1 MKITYTNE
9 AVRLPSKE
17 QKKVTVDD
25 IHNVNLPYIKTQM
38 LKDINSELV
47 ACASKF
53 GNIEDMLIPAYKDE
67 NGNIDFSFAINVES
81 DLDVPH
87 KFCIAITVCVEHR
100 YSFSKDLLLTEK
112 SFAVYIMLNEM
123 FKRITKKYNDIS
135 KVIVR
140 PMWLNTYD
148 SDIMKIFCG
157 GTLQKQEL
165 YNAMWGVPVSAFK
178 PKQINGIKIYMSH
191 NGLSYDGKKK
201 HNEYLTEHI
210 NDLFEFVDN
219 VLKSCNLSD
228 DLSLKII
235 DTDKYIGSSTEWLE
249 CICKSNISLKFNY
262 VCVYDTYKMYK
273 PFVFNSSNEILNIA
287 KDKETFYIE
296 CDTAQLFNFMKKH
309 KGLYIKSP
317 DSLMFLTKIEH
328 VYPDLVKNAMNDTS
342 VDIIYYPIDS
352 SFHMRYIKYDVEIN
366 IDTIVDY
373 IIEENNIDI
382 NTFFSETYQRDTLT
396 KMVKQGILDVYS
408 DIVHTI
414 KIQANN
420 HSNIH

>member
-1 MKITYTNE
+1 MKITYINE

-296 CDTAQLFNFMKKH
+296 CDTTQLFNFMKKH

-317 DSLMFLTKIEH
+317 DSLMFLTNIEH
-328 VYPDLVKNAMNDTS
+328 AYSDLVKNAMADTS

-352 SFHMRYIKYDVEIN
+352 SFHMRYIKNDVEIN

-373 IIEENNIDI
+373 IIEENNINV
-382 NTFFSETYQRDTLT
+382 NTFFSEIYSYQRETLT
-396 KMVKQGILDVYS
+396 RMIKTGISDVCSAYN
-408 DIVHTI
+408 
-414 KIQANN
+414 KIQANS

>member
-53 GNIEDMLIPAYKDE
+53 DHIEDMLIPVYKDE

-178 PKQINGIKIYMSH
+178 PKQINGIKFYMTHS
-191 NGLSYDGKKK
+191 GMSY
-201 HNEYLTEHI
+201 NYLTTHI

-235 DTDKYIGSSTEWLE
+235 DTDKFVGSATEWLE
-249 CICKSNISLKFNY
+249 WICKSNISLKFNY
-262 VCVYDTYKMYK
+262 VYVYDTYKMYK

-296 CDTAQLFNFMKKH
+296 CDTTQLFNFVKKYN
-309 KGLYIKSP
+309 GQYIKSP

-328 VYPDLVKNAMNDTS
+328 VYPDLVKNAMTDTS

-352 SFHMRYIKYDVEIN
+352 SFHMRCIKNDVEIN

-373 IIEENNIDI
+373 IIEENNINV
-382 NTFFSETYQRDTLT
+382 NTFFSEIYSYQRDTLT
-396 KMVKQGILDVYS
+396 RMIKTGISDVCSAYNENTGKQS
-408 DIVHTI
+408 
-414 KIQANN
+414 
-420 HSNIH
+420 